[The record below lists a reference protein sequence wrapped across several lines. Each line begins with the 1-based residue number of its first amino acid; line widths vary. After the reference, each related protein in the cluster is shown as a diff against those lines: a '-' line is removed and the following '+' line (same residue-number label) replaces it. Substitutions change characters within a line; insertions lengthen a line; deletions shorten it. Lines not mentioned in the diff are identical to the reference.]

1 MKPSLKPQFS
11 RGFALV
17 VSISLMILLTII
29 AVGLLTLSATA
40 LRSSGQGEA
49 MATARNNARLGLMMA
64 IGDLQ
69 ATLGPDRA
77 VTATSGLLSSNP
89 TKPNLAGAWESWN
102 FNPSESSPDYTGE
115 KEKRFRR
122 WLVSTPDPVA
132 AQSRDFA
139 TAEWSGKTVELVGDN
154 ALGGNA
160 ASSDKVRAGLVPV
173 SKSGKSPGAF
183 AWHVSDES
191 VKARINLYR
200 NPGLNDTLARK
211 RTLLAGHRHGTA
223 VVKSPKNQLL
233 DFLPSDEDAAA
244 FDKADASSAKVLG
257 LGQVDLVGGK
267 EKIKPFRN
275 DVTPYSLGVLADAR
289 NGGLKKDLSSVFE
302 FVGSTTSTTLPAE
315 FNNNRLYQ
323 SGIGL
328 TGVSDP
334 YWSSLSGYYNS
345 FRSVTSP
352 EANPT
357 YNQRP
362 TENIPITNLNPG
374 RRFFAGPVIAKVEML
389 FNYVTRDSHSNWVA
403 SLKAVSPDMVYM
415 GHFVY
420 TPLVTLHNPYNVT
433 VSFDSMYVTIRNVP
447 IAFRTFINGV
457 PQSSRLVPLTD
468 MFVNAGDR
476 REKSFVL
483 NIGNWASPTA
493 SSTSGP
499 IVLKPGQTLVCGPY
513 LDPGASF
520 SNSKGTP
527 FFDYQNNLT
536 GFDRNDPNSINLAIK
551 AKPGFV
557 GRCVGFD
564 IDWLTPTHGDF
575 NQPPAV
581 QNDGN
586 KGIMGLKA
594 RDAFYFEY
602 AIKQPSVG
610 QNDRFQVGA
619 KIVSQGRTY
628 DYGGLEFIYS
638 DSRTLEKFFN
648 KVHRY
653 PANGALTQGQS
664 YVPNT
669 EPVSAHAR
677 AHSFAIFSAYAR
689 TTSGGVYETGL
700 RTETAGALNV
710 LRDGRLAGKPF
721 LFHNPARAITSINL
735 SREKPGGHS
744 HELNFQ
750 PLPGHVDDILEVE
763 GADPSRS
770 TLAANRTPAI
780 TGNTTLRGIKS
791 GSYLEIP
798 TGPML
803 TIADFRRSNALT
815 SSYLP
820 NFVQPVA
827 NSTVSPLMSTDKV
840 VQTDTAIATY
850 ALLDHS
856 VLANHALYDRFYFST
871 FATDGSTTPEAA
883 FESFMEGDR
892 PLPMQSFQPYLPS
905 GSEIKKVRSE
915 LFSGGK
921 PLTDTYQRAAEYQLL
936 RGPFNVNSTSV
947 QAWKAA
953 LAALQRNEIVTL
965 WARSGKVENRKSSNV
980 PILAMSL
987 MNGGLVGTG
996 GAANDIDNA
1005 RTNEWNGYRELTD
1018 TELETLATEIVEQ
1031 VRTRGPFLSLSEF
1044 VNRRIGSES
1053 DLTRTGALEAALREA
1068 GTNEKVFGTQVP
1080 IKSIDIADPNFYGFR
1095 TPEVVTGN
1103 PAAGAPG
1110 WITQGDL
1117 MRVLEPGAT
1126 VRSDTFVVRTCGEA
1140 HDARGTVTARVFAE
1154 AVVQRIPEYVD
1165 PADRPSVNV
1174 YTATSAAE
1182 ANKKFGRRFSVVS
1195 FRWLSPEEI

>member
-1 MKPSLKPQFS
+1 MKSNPKIQFR

-40 LRSSGQGEA
+40 LRASGQGEA
-49 MATARNNARLGLMMA
+49 MATARNNARLALMMA

-69 ATLGPDRA
+69 TTLGPDRA
-77 VTATSGLLSSNP
+77 VSATSNLVSANP
-89 TKPNLAGAWESWN
+89 AKPNLAGAWESWDYDPN
-102 FNPSESSPDYTGE
+102 SGTPDYTGE

-122 WLVSTPDPVA
+122 WLVSTPDPEA
-132 AQSRDFA
+132 AKSSGFA
-139 TAEWSGKTVELVGDN
+139 NSAWSGKTVQLVGDN
-154 ALGGNA
+154 ALGGSA
-160 ASSDKVRAGLVPV
+160 APSEKVTAGLVPV
-173 SKSGKSPGAF
+173 AKSGKSPGAF

-200 NPGLNDTLARK
+200 NPDLNDTLARK
-211 RTLLAGHRHGTA
+211 RSLLAGQRHDAT
-223 VVKSPKNQLL
+223 VIKSPRNQLL
-233 DFLPSDEDAAA
+233 DFLPTDYASAD
-244 FDKADASSAKVLG
+244 FNKADATTAKVLG

-275 DVTPYSLGVLADAR
+275 DVTPYSLGVLADVR
-289 NGGLKKDLSSVFE
+289 TGGLKKDLSSIFE
-302 FVGSTTSTTLPAE
+302 FGASTTSTTLPAE
-315 FNNNRLYQ
+315 FNNSRVYQ
-323 SGIGL
+323 STLGI

-334 YWSSLSGYYNS
+334 YWSTLSSYYNS
-345 FRSVTSP
+345 FRSITSP

-362 TENIPITNLNPG
+362 TENIPINNLNPS

-389 FNYVTRDSHSNWVA
+389 FNYVTRDSHQNWVA
-403 SLKAVSPDMVYM
+403 SLKAVDPQMLYM

-420 TPLVTLHNPYNVT
+420 TPLVTLHNPYNVS
-433 VSFDSMYVTIRNVP
+433 VSFDTLYVSIRNVP
-447 IAFRTFINGV
+447 IAFRVFINGQ

-468 MFVNAGDR
+468 MFVNVGDR

-483 NIGNWASPTA
+483 QIGNWSSPTA

-499 IVLKPGQTLVCGPY
+499 IVLKPGQTLICGPY
-513 LDPGASF
+513 LNPEASF
-520 SNSKGTP
+520 SDRKGTN

-536 GFDRNDPNSINLAIK
+536 GFDRNDPNSISLAIK

-575 NQPPAV
+575 NQPPAM
-581 QNDGN
+581 QTDKNM
-586 KGIMGLKA
+586 GILGLRP
-594 RDAFYFEY
+594 RDSFYLEY
-602 AIKQPSVG
+602 AVKQPSVG

-628 DYGGLEFIYS
+628 DYGGLEFVYS
-638 DSRTLEKFFN
+638 DSRTLERFFN

-653 PANGALTQGQS
+653 PTSGALTQAET

-669 EPVSAHAR
+669 EPISAHAR
-677 AHSFAIFSAYAR
+677 AKSFAIFSAYAR
-689 TTSGGVYETGL
+689 TTNGGVYETNL

-721 LFHNPARAITSINL
+721 LFHNPARAVTTINL

-763 GADPSRS
+763 GSDPRRPNMAS
-770 TLAANRTPAI
+770 NRTPAI

-791 GSYLEIP
+791 GSYLELP

-827 NSTVSPLMSTDKV
+827 NSTVSPLMNTDKV
-840 VQTDTAIATY
+840 VQTDPAIASYT
-850 ALLDHS
+850 LLDHS

-883 FESFMEGDR
+883 FEAFMEGDR

-905 GSEIKKVRSE
+905 GKTVKEVRSE

-921 PLTDTYQRAAEYQLL
+921 PVTDAYQRAAEYQLI

-953 LAALQRNEIVTL
+953 LAAMNKSEVVTL
-965 WARSGKVENRKSSNV
+965 WARSGKVEPRKVSGV
-980 PILAMSL
+980 PMLAMSL
-987 MNGGLVGTG
+987 MNGGLVGSG
-996 GAANDIDNA
+996 GAAEDIDNA

-1018 TELETLATEIVEQ
+1018 ADLESLASEIVEQ

-1053 DLTRTGALEAALREA
+1053 DLTRTGALEAALRES
-1068 GTNEKVFGTQVP
+1068 GINDKVFGTQVP
-1080 IKSIDIADPNFYGFR
+1080 IKSIDIADPNLYGFR

-1126 VRSDTFVVRTCGEA
+1126 VRSDTFVIRTCGEA
-1140 HDARGTVTARVFAE
+1140 HDARGEVTARVFAE
-1154 AVVQRIPEYVD
+1154 AVVQRVPEYVD

-1174 YTATSAAE
+1174 YTSTSAAA
-1182 ANKKFGRRFSVVS
+1182 ANKLFGRRFSVVS